1 MPHAPVASLLFA
13 MLLLAPGAQADT
25 WRVGP
30 AQPLTRIADAARVAQ
45 DGDTVEIE
53 PGIYRHDVAIWRQD
67 NLTIRGLGGGAV
79 LEADGASAEDKAI
92 WVIRGGTI
100 TIENIEFRGAR
111 VPDLKHGDLEMLR
124 RDRRVSE
131 HISIAGIVADTADHG
146 QPARIRP
153 TSPQSLKCHPS
164 GLIHQ
169 GRSGDATFRNR
180 DTVHFPNLGG
190 CIKWQRQ
197 RMIRHDDVQPMFGR
211 KPERTDCRKN
221 MNSVHGLQ
229 RDNRPPTGFS
239 R

>member
-111 VPDLKHGDLEMLR
+111 VPDLKHGDLEMLAR
-124 RDRRVSE
+124 HCRTRE
-131 HISIAGIVADTADHG
+131 HITVARVVADTADHG
-146 QPARIRP
+146 QPPCVRP
-153 TSPQSLKCHPS
+153 TTSQ
-164 GLIHQ
+164 GLEGGEPGPLHQ
-169 GRSGDATFRNR
+169 GRSGNTAFLDGDA
-180 DTVHFPNLGG
+180 VHFTDLGG

-197 RMIRHDDVQPMFGR
+197 RMIRHDRV
-211 KPERTDCRKN
+211 
-221 MNSVHGLQ
+221 
-229 RDNRPPTGFS
+229 RPDIGTHRLP
-239 R
+239 